1 MDIDVSIHGP
11 YWYTMQYSG
20 DKNGTLY
27 LTPNISS
34 EVYILK
40 DSAGDPNNFVYDMS
54 FKTVN
59 GNTTFSSA
67 DLGLNQGQGF
77 SVAVYFP
84 AIDEPNNKLLHASMN
99 VVFSEGGATWFSFAA
114 LTSTFLVLGAA
125 FF

>member
-1 MDIDVSIHGP
+1 
-11 YWYTMQYSG
+11 MQYAG
-20 DKNGTLY
+20 DKSSK
-27 LTPNISS
+27 ISIATNVTS
-34 EVYILK
+34 DIYILK
-40 DSAGDPNNFVYDMS
+40 NAAGDPNNFVYDMS

-99 VVFSEGGATWFSFAA
+99 VVYSEGGATWFSFAA